1 MIEVSRAWKEAFPQ
15 TFFAVL
21 AMEGIEN
28 DRVLGEMEA
37 RKGAL
42 EEKLRQLWQGKTR
55 KDLKAASPFGAY
67 ESHYRR
73 FGQGYPVLAQVESVA
88 LKGKPIASVSPLVTA
103 LFMAELESGLLTAGH
118 DLDQVVLPLRLDVAT
133 GEEAYRNLGGQ
144 ERRLREGDMF
154 LSDGRG
160 ILSSVLYGPDDRS
173 FITSGTSRALFT
185 VYGVPSVTKE
195 KIRAHLEETERLL
208 RVISPG
214 AATTALMILP

>member
-1 MIEVSRAWKEAFPQ
+1 MIEGSRAWQEAFPQ

-28 DRVLGEMEA
+28 GPVLGEMEA
-37 RKGAL
+37 RKSAL
-42 EEKLRQLWQGKTR
+42 GEKLRQLWQGKTC

-103 LFMAELESGLLTAGH
+103 LF
-118 DLDQVVLPLRLDVAT
+118 
-133 GEEAYRNLGGQ
+133 
-144 ERRLREGDMF
+144 
-154 LSDGRG
+154 
-160 ILSSVLYGPDDRS
+160 
-173 FITSGTSRALFT
+173 T

-208 RVISPG
+208 RVISLG
-214 AATTALMILP
+214 AATTALAILP